1 MPRFGSLAIVL
12 ASALAASA
20 QPAKDAD
27 RAAKWDKDVA
37 AIEKRQS
44 ENPPAKGGIVFAGSS
59 SIRLWDLSKSFPG
72 WDATNSGFGGSEV
85 RDSTLFADRLIL
97 KHEPR
102 AIVFYAGDNDV
113 ANNRTPDQVR
123 DDFKAFVAAVHKA
136 LPKTRIHF
144 IAIKPSVARWKRYE
158 TIRKANSLVKE
169 FTATDDRLGFID
181 IAPLMLGSDGQPRP
195 ELFVKDGLHLSAKG
209 YELWTE
215 TVKKAAK

>member
-195 ELFVKDGLHLSAKG
+195 ELFVKDG

>member
-12 ASALAASA
+12 SSALAASA

-59 SIRLWDLSKSFPG
+59 SIRLWDLSKSFPE
-72 WDATNSGFGGSEV
+72 WNATNSGFGGSEV

-209 YELWTE
+209 YEIWTE

>member
-12 ASALAASA
+12 SSALAASA

-59 SIRLWDLSKSFPG
+59 SIRLWDLSKSFPE
-72 WDATNSGFGGSEV
+72 WNATNSGFGGSEV

-181 IAPLMLGSDGQPRP
+181 IAPQMLGSDGQPRP